1 MGGGVEM
8 GLTQNLSARLEYL
21 YVDFNDAT
29 TTMNLGFPFTD
40 QADMNLNIVRF
51 ALNYRWTGR

>member
-1 MGGGVEM
+1 
-8 GLTQNLSARLEYL
+8 
-21 YVDFNDAT
+21 
-29 TTMNLGFPFTD
+29 MNLGFPFTD